1 MTMQNRGR
9 LPALAVFLLLL
20 VATTCANESSGE
32 EPVLDRAPI
41 NDAFGLGE
49 YLEFSVGYGIVK
61 AGSATMQ
68 VRELITERGRP
79 AYRIMTTATSNSF
92 FDSFYP
98 VRDTMRSHLDLVG
111 LFSWRYEKHMREGDY
126 RKDQVVDFHQDQG
139 FAVDGT
145 DTIPIPPYAQDVL
158 SALYY
163 VRTQKLEVGKSLR
176 VPNMTDRTNY
186 DLEVRVLAR
195 ETISTPAGE
204 FTCLKV
210 EPLLQA
216 AGIFKHEGRVTVWMT
231 DDRLHMPVLMKSKL
245 VVGAIHAELSAYRL
259 GELWEE

>member
-1 MTMQNRGR
+1 MHNSRRPGR
-9 LPALAVFLLLL
+9 FVLLFLSLLATHAAGDTF
-20 VATTCANESSGE
+20 AQER
-32 EPVLDRAPI
+32 VLDRTPV
-41 NDAFGLGE
+41 NDAFGVGE
-49 YLEFSVGYGIVK
+49 YLEFAVGYGIVK

-68 VRELITERGRP
+68 VRELTDEHGRP

-98 VRDTMRSHLDLVG
+98 VRDTMRSQLDAAG

-126 RKDQVVDFHQDQG
+126 RKDQVVDFHQDSG

-145 DTIPIPPYAQDVL
+145 DTIPIALYAQDVL

-163 VRTQKLEVGKSLR
+163 VRTQKLEVGQSLR
-176 VPNMTDRTNY
+176 IPNMTDKMNY

-195 ETISTPAGE
+195 ETVTTPAGE

-231 DDRLHMPVLMKSKL
+231 DDRLHMPVLMKSKI
-245 VVGAIHAELSAYRL
+245 VVGAIHAELTGYRL
-259 GELWEE
+259 GELWED

>member
-1 MTMQNRGR
+1 
-9 LPALAVFLLLL
+9 LLLFTL
-20 VATTCANESSGE
+20 AWIASAGIVRAE
-32 EPVLDRAPI
+32 EFALDRAVV
-41 NDAFGLGE
+41 NDAFGSGE

-68 VRELITERGRP
+68 VRDVIDERGRP

-98 VRDTMRSHLDLVG
+98 VRDTMLSYLDVVG

-126 RKDQVVDFHQDQG
+126 RKDQVVDFRQDLG
-139 FAVDGT
+139 HAVDGA
-145 DTIPIPPYAQDVL
+145 DTIPIPIYAQDVL
-158 SALYY
+158 SALYF
-163 VRTQKLEVGKSLR
+163 VRTQKLEVGQTLV
-176 VPNMTDRTNY
+176 VPNMTDRKTY
-186 DLEVRVLAR
+186 DLEVRILAR
-195 ETISTPAGE
+195 ETIKTPAGE

-216 AGIFKHEGRVTVWMT
+216 AGIFKHEGKVTVWMT
-231 DDRLHMPVLMKSKL
+231 DDRLHMPVLMKSKI
-245 VVGAIHAELSAYRL
+245 VVGAIHAELTGYRL